1 MSENAEIQKAQRE
14 LEKIS
19 NDEHER
25 YLAELR
31 EKYIMDQKAT
41 EDAGYDKGK
50 KVGLAEGIRAGLAEG
65 KKVGIAEGKTAGRK
79 EEKIKIAKKLLEEGI
94 NIEIISNA
102 TGLTKEEI
110 KKI

>member
-50 KVGLAEGIRAGLAEG
+50 KVGLAEGRNAGLAEG
-65 KKVGIAEGKTAGRK
+65 KKVGLAAGRK
-79 EEKIKIAKKLLEEGI
+79 EEKIEIAKKLLEEGI

-110 KKI
+110 KKL

>member
-1 MSENAEIQKAQRE
+1 MSENAEIQKAQKE

-19 NDEHER
+19 NDERER

-50 KVGLAEGIRAGLAEG
+50 KVG
-65 KKVGIAEGKTAGRK
+65 IAAGRK
-79 EEKIKIAKKLLEEGI
+79 EEKIEIAKEMLKKGLD
-94 NIEIISNA
+94 IEMICDI
-102 TGLTKEEI
+102 TKLTKEEI
-110 KKI
+110 EKL